1 MSHLVRSGV
10 GLFGLESTVT
20 LESLK
25 EASENR
31 VLDNVL
37 FSVEK
42 VLAFMPE
49 LRIKDEFVKPI
60 VNGIALP
67 KSAFKALP
75 REFKPGMSLRVSNGN
90 DAILAIVEPLVNQDE
105 FEKLDT
111 SAIAFK
117 LKRVLVN

>member
-10 GLFGLESTVT
+10 GLFGLESSVT

-25 EASENR
+25 EANENG
-31 VLDNVL
+31 VLDGVL
-37 FSVEK
+37 LSVEK
-42 VLAFMPE
+42 ALAFLPE
-49 LRIKDEFVKPI
+49 VLIKDEFVKPI
-60 VNGIALP
+60 TNGIALP
-67 KSAFKALP
+67 NSAFKALP
-75 REFKPGMSLRVSNGN
+75 REFKPGMNLRVSNSN